1 MIVNENIAERS
12 FSSLVNSDLDIWS
25 RMDGDKTIV
34 RNKVRVSLYNG
45 PFAIWTILSD
55 RLIKN
60 TLKLSECSCLSDH

>member
-12 FSSLVNSDLDIWS
+12 FSTLVNSDLDIWS

-45 PFAIWTILSD
+45 PFAI
-55 RLIKN
+55 
-60 TLKLSECSCLSDH
+60 